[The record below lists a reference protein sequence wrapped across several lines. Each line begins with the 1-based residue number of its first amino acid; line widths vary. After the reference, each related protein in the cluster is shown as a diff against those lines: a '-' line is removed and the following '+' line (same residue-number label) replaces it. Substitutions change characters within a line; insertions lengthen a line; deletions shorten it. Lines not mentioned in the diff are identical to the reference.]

1 MGLSRSL
8 GMYSDVKTVFDAV
21 ISRGP
26 GSLRFASKSAATAW
40 RMRAYFYRK
49 LLHELQLTA
58 SERMVG
64 HTFTPYDAIRI
75 SQDKEDGRILH
86 LKQAVIVAEFTLAET
101 GEVLDLNSAPQ
112 PQDHDDNSILEDDP
126 LFLAARALKGD

>member
-8 GMYSDVKTVFDAV
+8 GMYADVKTVLDTV
-21 ISRGP
+21 VERGP

-58 SERMVG
+58 SDRMVG
-64 HTFTPYDAIRI
+64 HTYTPYDSIRI
-75 SQDKEDGRILH
+75 TQDKADPTILH
-86 LKQAVIVAEFTLAET
+86 FKQAILSAEFTLADT
-101 GEVLDLNSAPQ
+101 GEVIDLNNSNPHQ
-112 PQDHDDNSILEDDP
+112 PETEIPEDDP
-126 LFLAARALKGD
+126 ILQAALALKGK